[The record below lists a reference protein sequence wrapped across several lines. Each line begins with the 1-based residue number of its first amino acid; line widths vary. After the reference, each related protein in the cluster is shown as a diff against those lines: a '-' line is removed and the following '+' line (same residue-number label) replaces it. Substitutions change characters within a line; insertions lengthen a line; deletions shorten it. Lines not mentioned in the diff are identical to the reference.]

1 MLDKAR
7 YKEAG
12 IFVVIF
18 VVSLVGWSF
27 WFDKARD
34 KVCDKEEGGPMAQRK
49 SLYPLC
55 PAKTVSSD

>member
-1 MLDKAR
+1 MLDKTR

-12 IFVVIF
+12 IFLPIF

-34 KVCDKEEGGPMAQRK
+34 KVCDKEEGGPLAIN
-49 SLYPLC
+49 P
-55 PAKTVSSD
+55 